1 MSQDFYIQRQ
11 KEKGKALGA
20 FLFLLLIHTKTHSR
34 KQRNPYTSR
43 DKTPRTP
50 IFIWGASFPQIHHN
64 RLLTTQNFL
73 GMLFFLYPTIKRLS
87 PVKRKIK
94 FHDGTQNRDFQGENT
109 PKPTLSKPE
118 NTKIGESG
126 GKKAGSQIRKKA
138 DSTLKA
144 NTKPTNRK
152 PPSIR
157 QEKAAGRHTAAP
169 HL

>member
-1 MSQDFYIQRQ
+1 
-11 KEKGKALGA
+11 
-20 FLFLLLIHTKTHSR
+20 
-34 KQRNPYTSR
+34 
-43 DKTPRTP
+43 
-50 IFIWGASFPQIHHN
+50 
-64 RLLTTQNFL
+64 
-73 GMLFFLYPTIKRLS
+73 MLFFPYPTIKRLS

-94 FHDGTQNRDFQGENT
+94 FHDGTKNRDFQGENT

-144 NTKPTNRK
+144 DTQPTNIK

-157 QEKAAGRHTAAP
+157 QKKAAGTQKPHTFKAIYPEGYNYIFPSPSFRFPSGSGSLALESSQRVAEKRP
-169 HL
+169 FLPFFVGEAKI

>member
-1 MSQDFYIQRQ
+1 
-11 KEKGKALGA
+11 
-20 FLFLLLIHTKTHSR
+20 
-34 KQRNPYTSR
+34 
-43 DKTPRTP
+43 
-50 IFIWGASFPQIHHN
+50 
-64 RLLTTQNFL
+64 
-73 GMLFFLYPTIKRLS
+73 MLFFPYPTIKRLS

-109 PKPTLSKPE
+109 PEPTLSKPE

-144 NTKPTNRK
+144 DTQPTNIK

-157 QEKAAGRHTAAP
+157 QEKAAGRHTEAP